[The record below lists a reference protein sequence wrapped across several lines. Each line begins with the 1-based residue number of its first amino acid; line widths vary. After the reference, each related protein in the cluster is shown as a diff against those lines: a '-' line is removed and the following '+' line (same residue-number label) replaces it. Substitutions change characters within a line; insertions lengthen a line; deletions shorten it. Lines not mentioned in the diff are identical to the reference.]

1 MIDNGPLVRPFAG
14 LRPAPGRE
22 GDVAAPPYDVVS
34 EKEARARAEGW
45 PWSFL
50 HVSRAEIDLLE
61 GTDPHDEAV
70 YAQAAENLYRMIY
83 EGVLIRDQTPCYYVY
98 RLKMGDHEQTGIVGA
113 GSIAAYDANRIRRH
127 ELTRP
132 DKEDDRVRQIDVLNA
147 QTGPVMA
154 THRRDQR
161 IADVIA
167 KTTTDEPDSH
177 VIADGGVEHSVWVIS
192 GAEEISTLNETFDAM
207 DAIYIADGHHR
218 SASASRVAASRRADN
233 SAAIGDEAYEFFLIV
248 TFPDDEVQIYDYNR
262 VVSDLNGLSNAEFLS
277 RVAEAFVVSSVDE
290 PAKPSA
296 ARQFGMYLGGQWYQL
311 DLRKAVSLD
320 DPVAALD
327 ISVLTDRLLAPVLGI
342 GDPRLDKRIEFI
354 GGIRGMA
361 ELERRVD
368 SDDMAVAFALFPTSL
383 DDLMAVADADQVMPP
398 KSTWFEPKLADG
410 LVSLVLD

>member
-1 MIDNGPLVRPFAG
+1 MTGDGPLVRPFAA
-14 LRPAPGRE
+14 LRPAPGRAA
-22 GDVAAPPYDVVS
+22 DVAAPPYDVVNDG
-34 EKEARARAEGW
+34 EARALAAGR

-50 HVSRAEIDLLE
+50 HVSRAEIDLAD
-61 GTDPHDEAV
+61 GTDPHDAAV
-70 YAQAAENLYRMIY
+70 YDKAAQNLGRMID
-83 EGVLIRDQTPCYYVY
+83 EGVLIRDAEPCYYVY
-98 RLKMGDHEQTGIVGA
+98 RLRMGDHTQTGIVGA
-113 GSIAAYDANRIRRH
+113 GSIAAYDTNRIRRH

-132 DKEDDRVRQIDVLNA
+132 DKEDDRVRQIDMLNA

-154 THRRDQR
+154 THRQDQR

-167 KTTTDEPDSH
+167 KITTDAPDSH

-207 DAIYIADGHHR
+207 DAVYIADGHHR
-218 SASASRVAASRRADN
+218 SASASRVAASRRAAN
-233 SAAIGDEAYEFFLIV
+233 PAATGDEAYEFFLIV
-248 TFPDDEVQIYDYNR
+248 TFPDDEVQIFDYNR
-262 VVSDLNGLSNAEFLS
+262 VVRDLNGLSNAEFLS
-277 RVAEAFVVSSVDE
+277 RVGEAFVVSSVDE
-290 PAKPSA
+290 PAKPSN
-296 ARQFGMYLGGQWYQL
+296 ARQFGMYLDGQWYRL
-311 DLRKAVSLD
+311 ELREAVSLD

-354 GGIRGMA
+354 GGIRGMV

-368 SDDMAVAFALFPTSL
+368 CGDMAVAFALFATSL
-383 DDLMAVADADQVMPP
+383 GDLMAVADAGQVMPP

>member
-1 MIDNGPLVRPFAG
+1 MTVNGPLVRPFAA
-14 LRPAPGRE
+14 LRPAPGRA
-22 GDVAAPPYDVVS
+22 GDVAAPPYDVVN
-34 EKEARARAEGW
+34 EPEARALVRER
-45 PWSFL
+45 PLSFL
-50 HVSRAEIDLLE
+50 HVSRAEIDLAE
-61 GTDPHDEAV
+61 GTDPHDGAV
-70 YAQAAENLYRMIY
+70 YDKAAQNLRGMID
-83 EGVLIRDQTPCYYVY
+83 EGVLIRDAEPCYYVY
-98 RLKMGDHEQTGIVGA
+98 RLRMGDHVQTGIVGA

-167 KTTTDEPDSH
+167 NLTTDEPDSH
-177 VIADGGVEHSVWVIS
+177 VIADGGVEHSVWVIC
-192 GAEEISTLNETFDAM
+192 GADYISSLNETFDTM

-233 SAAIGDEAYEFFLIV
+233 PAASGDEAYEFFLLV
-248 TFPDDEVQIYDYNR
+248 TFPDDEVQIFDYNR
-262 VVSDLNGLSNAEFLS
+262 VVRDLNGLSNAEFLS

-296 ARQFGMYLGGQWYQL
+296 ARQFGMYLGSQWYQL
-311 DLRKAVSLD
+311 DLREAVSPD

-368 SDDMAVAFALFPTSL
+368 CGDMAVAFALFATSL
-383 DDLMAVADADQVMPP
+383 DDLMAVADAGQVMPP